1 MTNLYVFKT
10 NKKNIAYL
18 YFNQKKVMCYVGS
31 NGIGRKVREGDKI
44 TPIGTYIFLEVYYR
58 PDKNKKFKTT
68 LPIKKITKN
77 SYWCVDPKSPFYNE
91 TRTKLRNNQFEK
103 LYRDDCLYDILIV
116 INFNIKPKKA
126 YKGSAIFI
134 HCIDNKTSFTEGC
147 IALKKKDICKLL
159 EIIGPTSKL
168 IIR

>member
-10 NKKNIAYL
+10 NKKNIAHL
-18 YFNQKKVMCYVGS
+18 YFNQKKVICYVGFK
-31 NGIGRKVREGDKI
+31 GIGRKVREGDRI
-44 TPIGTYIFLEVYYR
+44 TPVGTYIFLEVYYR

-68 LPIKKITKN
+68 LPLRKILKN
-77 SYWCVDPKSPFYNE
+77 SYWCVDPKSRFYNE
-91 TRTKLRNNQFEK
+91 TQNKLKNNQFEK
-103 LYRDDCLYDILIV
+103 LYRSDCLYDILIV

-134 HCIDNKTSFTEGC
+134 HCSDNKKNYTDGC
-147 IALKKKDICKLL
+147 IALNKEVIYELL
-159 EIIGPTSKL
+159 EIIRPTSKL